1 MTLATGDPATRE
13 RILGCARAAGI
24 GADELGE
31 IVPSWSQHT
40 VMVGDGRVLR
50 VCWLG
55 NTDRLLA
62 ESLLLRELPVSLG
75 SPTVLAFGRVDG
87 LTWAVSSRMPG
98 RTLAAVWP
106 DLTLEQR
113 DAAAVATADL
123 VAQLYEHRPSAEV
136 THAVLSVP
144 NYQDLLGHGDLLGGA
159 MLGWPLPRVRG
170 LLADP
175 RSVLRGDQKQRI
187 LDGLVAH
194 PDLVPRVDSPELPVI
209 HGDLH
214 ASNIWWQ
221 DDPGERFDGVSGR
234 VTGLFDLEWARFAEP
249 WADYGRS
256 HERALADVAD
266 GRDCH
271 QHLIPGI
278 QRSLP
283 AWQVSDER
291 LLVSSLGYTVREAL
305 LWEPLGPDSPGDHV
319 VPMVDGLLAQL
330 GW

>member
-1 MTLATGDPATRE
+1 MTLNTGDPAPRE
-13 RILGCARAAGI
+13 RILACARAAGI
-24 GADELGE
+24 GAEELGE

-40 VMVGDGRVLR
+40 VMVGDDRVLR

-55 NTDRLLA
+55 NTERLVA
-62 ESLLLRELPVSLG
+62 ESLLLRDLPASLG
-75 SPTVLAFGRVDG
+75 SPRVLDFGWLDG

-113 DAAAVATADL
+113 DEAAMATADL
-123 VAQLYEHRPSAEV
+123 VAQFYDHRPSVEV
-136 THAVLSVP
+136 SRALLSVP
-144 NYQDLLGHGDLLGGA
+144 SSDDLLGGA
-159 MLGWPLPRVRG
+159 ILGWPLPRVRG

-175 RSVLRGDQKQRI
+175 RCVLRDDQRQRI
-187 LDGLVAH
+187 IDGLTAH
-194 PDLVPRVDSPELPVI
+194 PDLLPRVDDPGLPVI

-214 ASNIWWQ
+214 ASNLWWQ
-221 DDPGERFDGVSGR
+221 DDPGPRFDGASGR

-271 QHLIPGI
+271 QHLVPAI
-278 QRSLP
+278 QRALP
-283 AWQVSDER
+283 AWQVPEDR
-291 LLVSSLGYTVREAL
+291 LLVSTIGYTVRESL

-319 VPMVDGLLAQL
+319 VPTVERVLAQL